1 MSNISLSTGV
11 RSNLSTLQ
19 STAAQRQQVQS
30 YLATGKKVNS
40 ALDNPTNFFTAQGLN
55 NRAGDLNSLL
65 DGISNG
71 IQTIQAA
78 DKGITG
84 ITKLIQS
91 AQAKLKEGLQSAAST
106 PNAVTGSTNL
116 LTNLSKNVSSTAG
129 GLSFGTAASVLV
141 THGTTTSTVTVGTND
156 TLQDVIDHVNNALND
171 DGLLQVNST
180 SGKLT
185 VRNNTNKALS
195 ISISGAKTGKVI
207 SDLFGSGGINTVA
220 SGTGPDYSDYIKSY
234 NQILTQ
240 IDGLAQDSSFNGK
253 NLLNGDNITIVFNEK
268 STNYNKL
275 DVTGVD
281 DSSTGLGL
289 STLTAN
295 SSTTSSSL
303 HAALT
308 TLSDALTTIRGQ
320 SSKLSANLSIV
331 QTRQD
336 FTKNLV
342 STLQTGADNLTLAD
356 SNEQGANLLALNTRA
371 QLATT
376 ALSFSSQADQQVLQF
391 LK

>member
-1 MSNISLSTGV
+1 MSNISLSSGV

-19 STAAQRQQVQS
+19 STAATRSQVQS
-30 YLATGKKVNS
+30 RLATGKKVNS
-40 ALDNPTNFFTAQGLN
+40 ALDNATNFFTAAGLN
-55 NRAGDLNSLL
+55 NRASDLSNLL

-106 PNAVTGSTNL
+106 PNAKTGTTDVSA
-116 LTNLSKNVSSTAG
+116 NLSKSVSSSSG

-141 THGTTTSTVTVGTND
+141 THGTTTSTVTVGSSD

-171 DGLLQVNST
+171 DGLLSVNSST
-180 SGKLT
+180 GKVT

-195 ISISGAKTGKVI
+195 ISLSGAKTGKAV
-207 SDLFGSGGINTVA
+207 SDLFGSGGLNTVA
-220 SGTGPDYSDYIKSY
+220 AGTGPDYSDYIKSY

-253 NLLNGDNITIVFNEK
+253 NLLNGDNITITFNEK
-268 STNYNKL
+268 SSNQNKL

-281 DSSTGLGL
+281 DSSGGLGL

-295 SSTTSSSL
+295 SSTTASAL
-303 HAALT
+303 HGALT
-308 TLSDALTTIRGQ
+308 NLSDALTTIRGQ

-336 FTKNLV
+336 FTKDLV

-356 SNEQGANLLALNTRA
+356 SNEEGANLLALNTRA

-391 LK
+391 LR